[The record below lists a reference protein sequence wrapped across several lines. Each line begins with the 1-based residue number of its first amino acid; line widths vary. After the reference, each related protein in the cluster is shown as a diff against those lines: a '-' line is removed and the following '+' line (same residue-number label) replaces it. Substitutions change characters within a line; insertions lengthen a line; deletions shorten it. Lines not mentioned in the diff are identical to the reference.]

1 MLSGLLGLSMGRV
14 VQLLREAAVHDFAD
28 LWQAESVTRTVLR
41 LLAAAL
47 LGGIL
52 GYQREI
58 SGKAAGLR
66 THMLVTVSA
75 TLIVVTAEQ
84 ADFSSSDVS
93 RVLQGLLAGI
103 GFLGGGAILKS
114 ATDKEIQGL
123 TTAAGIWLAAVIGI
137 CVGLGRIGT
146 ALLGTLL
153 AFVILSAVGR
163 LERMLAS
170 S

>member
-1 MLSGLLGLSMGRV
+1 MSMGRI
-14 VQLLREAAVHDFAD
+14 VQLLRETAVHDFSD
-28 LWQAESVTRTVLR
+28 LFQAEFATQTVVR

-47 LGGIL
+47 LGGLL
-52 GYQREI
+52 GYQREK

-75 TLIVVTAEQ
+75 ALIVVATVQ

-93 RVLQGLLAGI
+93 RILQGLLAGV

-114 ATDKEIQGL
+114 APEKEIHGL

-137 CVGLGRIGT
+137 CVGLGRTGT

-163 LERMLAS
+163 LERMLGS